1 MANNTIKVSSSFIV
15 KRFNLLNI
23 RKKRKVIIVLRPIF
37 SKNILE
43 VEKNAK
49 GNLRTYLCERCSQA
63 D

>member
-1 MANNTIKVSSSFIV
+1 MTNNTINESSSFIG

-23 RKKRKVIIVLRPIF
+23 SKKRKVIIVLRPIF
-37 SKNILE
+37 SKNVLE

-49 GNLRTYLCERCSQA
+49 GNLRTYICERCSQT